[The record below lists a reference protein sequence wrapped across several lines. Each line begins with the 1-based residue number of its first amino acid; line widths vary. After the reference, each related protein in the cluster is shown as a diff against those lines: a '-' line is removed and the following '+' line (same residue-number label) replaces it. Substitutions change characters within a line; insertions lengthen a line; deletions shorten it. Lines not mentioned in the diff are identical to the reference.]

1 MTIIDIHELFK
12 VLIPIPFAL
21 IIMNVKPNRR
31 VWSLPLPN
39 ILSSRS
45 SAYEHLV
52 RREREMQINVFQIAG
67 NHAEVGCSLHFNL
80 SGIRWAAKEWQLRL
94 HCT

>member
-1 MTIIDIHELFK
+1 MTRIDIHELFK

-21 IIMNVKPNRR
+21 MIMNVNPNRR

-45 SAYEHLV
+45 SAYEPLV

-67 NHAEVGCSLHFNL
+67 NHA
-80 SGIRWAAKEWQLRL
+80 
-94 HCT
+94 

>member
-52 RREREMQINVFQIAG
+52 RREREMQTNVFQNAS
-67 NHAEVGCSLHFNL
+67 NDA
-80 SGIRWAAKEWQLRL
+80 
-94 HCT
+94 